1 MPSYEIMLVVDGDLS
16 EASAR
21 NNISNLL
28 ALFEGLSSYQE
39 KVVFNDELA
48 YAIKKKKVGHRFIL
62 NFVLDEPSKLV
73 EFNRLALLNKH
84 VLRSLVI
91 NKSKDKGFRALNNPK
106 KIRDYEIRQEKY
118 QAWLEKG
125 KHKDMSNQ

>member
-1 MPSYEIMLVVDGDLS
+1 MLVVDGDLS

-21 NNISNLL
+21 SNISNLL

-39 KVVFNDELA
+39 RVIFSDSLA
-48 YAIKKKKVGHRFIL
+48 YEIKKKKTGHRFIL
-62 NFVLDEPSKLV
+62 NFVLDEPSLLI
-73 EFNRLALLNKH
+73 EFNRLALLNKYI
-84 VLRSLVI
+84 LRSLVI
-91 NKSKDKGFRALNNPK
+91 NESKDRGFRALNNPK

-125 KHKDMSNQ
+125 KNKDMTNQ